1 MTMHI
6 TSVEMTDFR
15 SHEHLT
21 LSFVD
26 GVNALIGPSNTGK
39 TNVMRAIRWCLT
51 NQPNGTDVIR
61 FGAKEATVTVHL
73 SNGYSIERKRGRSSS
88 NNFYRLYKDGEMVG
102 EYTGFGQK
110 VPSEIARAHGMSLNR
125 ESSMNFHDQLETAF
139 LVASSPSE
147 RANYIGN
154 LEELAKV
161 DRAASGLNEELRDRS
176 KEVKRIEQDIG
187 ALEIEIGRL
196 RNSVSAKQSTRESL
210 KMMLEALREEESLR
224 STLEGTLANL
234 HEIRSRLDEAHHV
247 MDTFRRAAEGF
258 PDGFDPQGVNR
269 LFALAQEAKVTR
281 ERLDLI
287 KDDASIDLETIKE
300 YHLLVE
306 GALLNAERIATISNR
321 IEENARERLAHLPYL
336 SDEVRRVVDHDFGVI
351 GQEIEAH
358 RLLFRHH
365 ANLVQTR
372 ERQSELTELTKGLM
386 EENQNLLDEMLGLL
400 VEAGRCTTCGQD
412 TTELTH
418 ACVEQTI

>member
-6 TSVEMTDFR
+6 KSVEMTDFR
-15 SHEHLT
+15 SHDHLT

-61 FGAKEATVTVHL
+61 FGAKEACVTVHL
-73 SNGYSIERKRGRSSS
+73 SNGYSIERRRGRSSS
-88 NNFYRLYKDGEMVG
+88 NNFYRLHKDGEVVG

-110 VPSEIARAHGMSLNR
+110 VPTEIAKAHGMSLNR

-161 DRAASGLNEELRDRS
+161 DRAATGLNEELRDRS
-176 KEVKRIEQDIG
+176 KESKRIEQDIG
-187 ALEIEIGRL
+187 ALEIEIERL
-196 RNSVSAKQSTRESL
+196 RTSVSARQSNRESL
-210 KMMLEALREEESLR
+210 KMMLEALREEESLHA
-224 STLEGTLANL
+224 TLEQTLSNL
-234 HEIRSRLDEAHHV
+234 NEVRTRLDEARFIIES
-247 MDTFRRAAEGF
+247 FRRAADGF
-258 PDGFDPQGVNR
+258 PDGFDPQRVNR
-269 LFALAQEAKVTR
+269 LFVLAQETKVTR
-281 ERLDLI
+281 ERLDMI
-287 KDDASIDLETIKE
+287 HADATLDLARIEE

-306 GALLNAERIATISNR
+306 GALLNAERISLISR
-321 IEENARERLAHLPYL
+321 QIDENGKERLRHLPYL
-336 SDEVRRVVDHDFGVI
+336 SDEVRQVVRHDFGPVEQDI
-351 GQEIEAH
+351 ASH

-365 ANLVQTR
+365 ASLLKTKDQQ
-372 ERQSELTELTKGLM
+372 EQLTDDMRRLM
-386 EENQNLLDEMLGLL
+386 DENQELLDEMLGLL

-412 TTELTH
+412 TTALTH
-418 ACVEQTI
+418 ECVGQTI

>member
-15 SHEHLT
+15 THKHLA

-61 FGAKEATVTVHL
+61 FGAKEAVVTVHL
-73 SNGYSIERKRGRSSS
+73 SNGYSIERRRGRTSS
-88 NNFYRLYKDGEMVG
+88 NNFYRLHKDGEKVG

-110 VPSEIARAHGMSLNR
+110 VPSEIAKAHGMSLNR

-161 DRAASGLNEELRDRS
+161 DRAATGLNEELRDRS
-176 KEVKRIEQDIG
+176 KESKRIEQDIG
-187 ALEIEIGRL
+187 ALEIEIERL

-210 KMMLEALREEESLR
+210 KMMLEALDEEDALR
-224 STLEGTLANL
+224 SALDATLANL
-234 HEIRSRLDEAHHV
+234 SEIRIRLDEARHV
-247 MDTFRRAAEGF
+247 VEHFRRAAEGF
-258 PDGFDPQGVNR
+258 PDGFDPQSVNR
-269 LFALAQEAKVTR
+269 LFALAHEAKVTK

-287 KDDASIDLETIKE
+287 KEDAEIDLGTIEE

-306 GALLNAERIATISNR
+306 GALLNAERIASISSR
-321 IEENARERLAHLPYL
+321 IEANAKERLAHLPYL
-336 SDEVRRVVDHDFGVI
+336 SDEVRQVVDHDFGAI
-351 GQEIEAH
+351 GEEIEAH

-365 ANLVQTR
+365 ANLVQTK
-372 ERQSELTELTKGLM
+372 ERQEELAGLTEGLM
-386 EENQNLLDEMLGLL
+386 RENQDLLDEMLGLL

-412 TTELTH
+412 TTALTH